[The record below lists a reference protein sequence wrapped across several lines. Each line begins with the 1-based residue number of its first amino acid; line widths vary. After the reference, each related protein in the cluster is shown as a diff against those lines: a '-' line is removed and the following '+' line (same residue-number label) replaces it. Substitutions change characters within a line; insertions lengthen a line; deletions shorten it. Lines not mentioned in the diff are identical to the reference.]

1 MDLVLCKFAKDQSE
15 QGSDID
21 KVQLSDSSSKREND
35 GAVLSEWTLP
45 IVTVIAATIN
55 HLLELE
61 RLCHFN

>member
-1 MDLVLCKFAKDQSE
+1 MVREFAKDQSK
-15 QGSDID
+15 QGSHSLID
-21 KVQLSDSSSKREND
+21 KVQLYVDSKREKD
-35 GAVLSEWTLP
+35 DSTFSERAFP